1 MVSGDGRG
9 QLVLAGSV
17 VLAVAVVGV
26 AVLLNAAMY
35 TDAVAADDRSG
46 DAVSAAETYRR
57 VVEADLQRLVDE
69 TAGGDGAPAVDD
81 LRANV
86 TTYRDRMA
94 RSAARSASASMDV
107 RLVDASPPTYTFA
120 FAFDTPTLHYRTTI
134 SITAGDP

>member
-35 TDAVAADDRSG
+35 TDAVATDDRSR
-46 DAVSAAETYRR
+46 DAVASAETYRH

-69 TAGGDGAPAVDD
+69 TGGDEGAPAVDV
-81 LRANV
+81 LRTNV
-86 TTYRDRMA
+86 TTYRDRVA
-94 RSAARSASASMDV
+94 RSAARSASASLDV

-120 FAFDTPTLHYRTTI
+120 FSFDAPTLHYRTTV